1 VQGLLQAGFWALA
14 AASPAEAPAALSLQQ
29 ALAWPAAALPAP
41 AQAGAPAAEAV
52 LALQQ
57 DFISPVPALEPAQA
71 FVAGSI
77 YVLGLSGAEGT
88 EAKGEDEEFFHDD

>member
-14 AASPAEAPAALSLQQ
+14 AASPAALSLQQ

-71 FVAGSI
+71 GLAAGVAG
-77 YVLGLSGAEGT
+77 VTAGVTAGVCVPVEVVMAG
-88 EAKGEDEEFFHDD
+88 